1 MVEVLC
7 HNSIRITED
16 VIIYIDPFKINKEYH
31 DADYIFFTHSH
42 YDHFSPED
50 IEKVKKKVQYL
61 LLQKILKKMLKN
73 YLIKRMYLR

>member
-7 HNSIRITED
+7 HSSIRIEEGI
-16 VIIYIDPFKINKEYH
+16 VIYIDPFKINKDYH

-50 IEKVKKKVQYL
+50 INYQNDIYQRKNNVNEYYINL
-61 LLQKILKKMLKN
+61 YKIN
-73 YLIKRMYLR
+73 F